1 MKQVIKGFAEKV
13 TFIKNLSK
21 QVRKQGAF
29 PAGHYYSPIP
39 LEEEVIAYVRSRKAP
54 NSDLPGVNLNEK
66 SQRKVLDEYIDF
78 YKDLPFPERQTTGHR
93 YYYENGWF
101 SYSDAIFLYSFLR
114 KHMPKRIIEIGSG
127 FSSAVMLD
135 TIDGFFPQRPEVTF
149 IEPCPNRII
158 SLFKDGDR
166 EQVKLIDKKIQD
178 VPPELLLAL
187 ESGDLLFID
196 SSHVVKCG
204 SDLQLLMFEILPRLQ
219 PGVFVHFHD
228 VFYPFDYP
236 SEWLIEGR
244 YWNENYFLRAFLS
257 YNSEW
262 SIQFFNTYAH
272 FMFGDL
278 IKEKMP
284 LCSKNP
290 GGSLYIQRE
299 QKG

>member
-1 MKQVIKGFAEKV
+1 MKQVIKDFVKRV
-13 TFIKNLSK
+13 PLIKNLSK
-21 QVRKQGAF
+21 RVRKQGAF

-39 LEEEVIAYVRSRKAP
+39 SRADVLSYVKSRTP
-54 NSDLPGVNLNEK
+54 PTSDLPGINLNTNN
-66 SQRKVLDEYIDF
+66 QREVLDEYIKF
-78 YKDLPFPERQTTGHR
+78 YQDLPFPEKQTTGHR

-101 SYSDAIFLYSFLR
+101 GYSDAIFLYSFLR
-114 KHMPKRIIEIGSG
+114 KHAPKRIIEIGSG

-135 TIDGFFPQRPEVTF
+135 TIDGFFSQRPEVTF
-149 IEPCPNRII
+149 IEPFPDRLN
-158 SLFKDGDR
+158 SLLRDSDR
-166 EQVKLIDKKIQD
+166 KQVKLIDKKIQD
-178 VPPELLLAL
+178 VPPEVLLSL

-196 SSHVVKCG
+196 SSHVAKCG
-204 SDLQLLMFEILPRLQ
+204 SDLQFLMFEILPRLQ

-228 VFYPFDYP
+228 VFYPFEYP

-262 SIQFFNTYAH
+262 SIYFFNTYVH

-278 IKEKMP
+278 VKKKMP
-284 LCSKNP
+284 LCSKNL

-299 QKG
+299 